1 MSIFGRMSADRPTRE
16 QVLRYLRGADLA
28 RRPDGM
34 SREAFRELRR
44 LARLARRAYAEGTL
58 VHVAVEQRREKDAA
72 GHWVTTRTAGA
83 TYRRPDQP
91 DAAPADLDPAPGPPA
106 DLPPPAPL

>member
-1 MSIFGRMSADRPTRE
+1 MSIFDRMSADRPTRE

-58 VHVAVEQRREKDAA
+58 VHVAVEQRRQKDAA
-72 GHWVTTRTAGA
+72 GDWITTRTPGS
-83 TYRRPDQP
+83 TYRRPDPP
-91 DAAPADLDPAPGPPA
+91 DAAPADLDPAPGPA
-106 DLPPPAPL
+106 DPDPTAPL